1 MTKAEREEELKEEYL
16 NIKISFN
23 DYCMREMGF
32 GLDDNDHLVDED
44 IETILRFKE
53 KYIVYNDIT
62 LDPYVRGDEIDMN
75 LLENYKLM
83 ELLFQAFITKYIVTH
98 PMDVRGFLQRTVN
111 GTDKVVFSLM
121 YLDPSTNL
129 IKHYESN
136 SYRNGCVS
144 IFNLVCKLVERE
156 HIYDF
161 DKLDIIIDKD
171 LRKKWRY
178 ER

>member
-83 ELLFQAFITKYIVTH
+83 ELIL
-98 PMDVRGFLQRTVN
+98 
-111 GTDKVVFSLM
+111 
-121 YLDPSTNL
+121 
-129 IKHYESN
+129 
-136 SYRNGCVS
+136 
-144 IFNLVCKLVERE
+144 
-156 HIYDF
+156 
-161 DKLDIIIDKD
+161 
-171 LRKKWRY
+171 
-178 ER
+178 